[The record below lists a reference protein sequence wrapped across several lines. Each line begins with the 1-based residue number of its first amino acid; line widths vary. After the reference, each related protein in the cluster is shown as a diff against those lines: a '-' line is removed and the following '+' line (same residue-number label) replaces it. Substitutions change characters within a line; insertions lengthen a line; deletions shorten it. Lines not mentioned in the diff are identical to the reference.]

1 MKKALTK
8 AVLSAVALVI
18 LAAIIPLSANASSS
32 NTDNLKTEIFS
43 YLTEEMN
50 LNSAAACGVMANID
64 EESDFN
70 PRLVIV
76 DTNGLLSGGL
86 CQWNGGRFSNLRK
99 HCAQKDISYLSVE
112 GQLSYLKKELSSK
125 SYGYIYDYLKNV
137 PDTAQG
143 AYDAAHYWCY
153 YFEIPAN
160 RSSKSV
166 QRANSAIRNY
176 WPVYGGVELKTPEL
190 SVAKG
195 TTYEPGKKLTV
206 KWTSSG
212 PDTDG
217 YRVYLVSKNAKGEFD
232 YDNAKVAHLGAD
244 EKSFTIKAHNMKVG
258 TYRIYVYAYNKVTGL
273 EEKSNVLT
281 VKIKCDKHDYTSK
294 ITTVPTETKD
304 GVRTHTCKV
313 CGKVKET
320 KVVYSDYVKESK
332 VKNLRVTGITE
343 TKIKIR
349 WDKFKNADGYRI
361 YMKNA
366 DGWKQ
371 IGVASADEDNAFMV
385 RNLDSNT
392 KYSFKVK
399 AYVAVGDKKIYTES
413 SNVATATTE
422 KASKPAQKPVE
433 APTEA
438 PVETPDTEAEN
449 KTEDK
454 KSSSDFTNIFKDFC
468 DGLLNF

>member
-1 MKKALTK
+1 MKKAL
-8 AVLSAVALVI
+8 ARIMLVALSIVI
-18 LAAIIPLSANASSS
+18 IAGVMPLSANASSNS
-32 NTDNLKTEIFS
+32 NKTTIFQ
-43 YLTEEMN
+43 YLTKE
-50 LNSAAACGVMANID
+50 LGFNSAAACGIMANI
-64 EESDFN
+64 EKESNFRSNIIIRDS
-70 PRLVIV
+70 
-76 DTNGLLSGGL
+76 NGLPSGGL
-86 CQWNGGRFSNLRK
+86 CMWNGGRLNNLK
-99 HCAQKDISYLSVE
+99 KFCADRGLNYLSIE
-112 GQLSYLKKELSSK
+112 GQLSYLEYELQK
-125 SYGYIYDYLKNV
+125 DYYKHIYKYLKNV
-137 PDTAQG
+137 ADSSDG
-143 AYDAAHYWCY
+143 AYNAAHYWCY

-206 KWTSSG
+206 KWTSAG

-232 YDNAKVAHLGAD
+232 YDNPKVAHLGAD

-258 TYRIYVYAYNKVTGL
+258 TYKIYVYAYNKVTGL

-320 KVVYSDYVKESK
+320 KVVYSDYIKDSK

-449 KTEDK
+449 KTEDTK
-454 KSSSDFTNIFKDFC
+454 TSSDFTNIFKDFC
-468 DGLLNF
+468 DGILNF